1 MFVNILKFAVV
12 LLVDLTAVTTLAV
25 MVNKKSKLAK
35 YLAVMT
41 VVDALFVSVL
51 MLIGFSWFVWVK
63 IW

>member
-1 MFVNILKFAVV
+1 MFVNLLKLAVV

-41 VVDALFVSVL
+41 VVDALFVSFL

>member
-12 LLVDLTAVTTLAV
+12 PLVDLTAVTTLAV

>member
-41 VVDALFVSVL
+41 VVDALFVSFL